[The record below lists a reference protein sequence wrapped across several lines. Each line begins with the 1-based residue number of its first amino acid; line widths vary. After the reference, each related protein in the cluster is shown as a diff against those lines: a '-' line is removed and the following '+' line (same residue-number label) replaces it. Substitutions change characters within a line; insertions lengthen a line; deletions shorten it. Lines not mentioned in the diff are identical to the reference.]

1 MDTTLRVPR
10 LSEGKEYEFRVSAVN
25 KAGMSTPIAT
35 AAPVVVERP
44 SCKYI
49 CILLLLVVYH
59 YTYMLLFLQ
68 RQCLIIFNFVLQ
80 YYGIN
85 HMNEISLVKWK
96 QIDASSV

>member
-1 MDTTLRVPR
+1 MEKRERGQPEAGWNRTSYKPVMDTTLRVPR

-49 CILLLLVVYH
+49 CIL
-59 YTYMLLFLQ
+59 
-68 RQCLIIFNFVLQ
+68 CC
-80 YYGIN
+80 
-85 HMNEISLVKWK
+85 
-96 QIDASSV
+96 